1 MFGSH
6 KVKIEGELLE
16 KVKQCSEVAGYES
29 VDEFV
34 IHMLEKEIKKIMPS
48 DEPNTGRGIRQQA
61 TDIKY
66 RAARLTKF
74 NEKEEEITW
83 AL

>member
-16 KVKQCSEVAGYES
+16 KVKQCADAAGYES

-34 IHMLEKEIKKIMPS
+34 IHVLEKETNKVLPP
-48 DEPNTGRGIRQQA
+48 DESNIS
-61 TDIKY
+61 
-66 RAARLTKF
+66 
-74 NEKEEEITW
+74 KEEVQKRLRGLGYIE
-83 AL
+83 